1 MKSAIHI
8 LKLSFDNLK
17 SEFLRKQEESK
28 ELKETLSGVEDE
40 LKALS
45 NRMVDI
51 ELAIEKLNKKE
62 SNASSKNKK
71 TE

>member
-1 MKSAIHI
+1 MKSAINI
-8 LKLSFDNLK
+8 LKMSFDNLK

-28 ELKETLSGVEDE
+28 ELKETLNGVEDE
-40 LKALS
+40 LKTLS
-45 NRMVDI
+45 VRMSDI

-71 TE
+71 AE